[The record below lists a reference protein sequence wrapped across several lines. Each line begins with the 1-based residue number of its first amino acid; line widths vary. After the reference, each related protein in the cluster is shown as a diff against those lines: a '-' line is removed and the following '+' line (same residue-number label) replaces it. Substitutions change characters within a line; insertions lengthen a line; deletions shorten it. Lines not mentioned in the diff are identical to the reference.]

1 METTLIL
8 KHDTAIGATPDAIIE
23 RMLDGAYLAELVR
36 TIDAVGAIDELSRT
50 EEGGRIER
58 VLRYTAPTAGKIP
71 RFLKKYES
79 KAPANVFWKERGV
92 WDLAARTYTY
102 DIVAEVPDH
111 WQQYYGAS
119 GAVTIEEV
127 PGGCAVHAS
136 LTYDVNV
143 FGLKRVI
150 ERALAPEVSRIL
162 ELQGE
167 ATATAFR

>member
-1 METTLIL
+1 MIL
-8 KHDTAIGATPDAIIE
+8 RHDTAVGATPDAIIA
-23 RMLDGAYLAELVR
+23 RMLDDAYLTELVR
-36 TIDAVGAIDELSRT
+36 SIDAVGAIDELSRV
-50 EEGGRIER
+50 EVGGRIER

-71 RFLKKYES
+71 KFLKKYES
-79 KAPANVFWKERGV
+79 KAPANVFWEERGV
-92 WDLAARTYTY
+92 WDVASRRYTY

-119 GAVTIEEV
+119 GEVTIEEV
-127 PGGCAVHAS
+127 PGGCAIHAS

-150 ERALAPEVSRIL
+150 ERALAPEVTRIL

-167 ATATAFR
+167 ATAKAFR